1 MINETFMT
9 FKQCDSAPLYFIGI
23 KRHFWHFWY
32 GGHGLYSLAHRSY
45 EGYIPEGEQKAHN
58 YTCLARSALCTGN
71 YDLYA
76 LE

>member
-1 MINETFMT
+1 MT
-9 FKQCDSAPLYFIGI
+9 LKQCDFASHYFIGI

-32 GGHGLYSLAHRSY
+32 GGHGLCSAAHRSY
-45 EGYIPEGEQKAHN
+45 VEYNPEGEQKAHN